1 MQYMKIIF
9 SSSDDGDDLFTAQS
23 MHDMCRF
30 EDHVIQSY
38 LPDLK
43 NSWYYR
49 NKYKGNRT
57 EDWIACRS
65 GSLAWYIQLLLGK
78 QSCYDITADDMEK
91 IRSLL
96 EMCHPLY
103 TQGALTGARNTKQ
116 PISSI
121 PNQYGFSE
129 KDCYKNDVVHY
140 IFEYAL
146 DDRFIQEN
154 EDGKMESKKLKLSLM
169 ITHYVQGMDLI
180 NYFENV
186 FTKHLQKGSVKVVG
200 FFRTIGRKLV
210 VFSNY
215 LQGDLWLFGMAITS
229 VLLIMAAYLQSVILV
244 LATIVNIGFSYI
256 IAYFVYRVVL
266 GIEYFPF
273 INLLSGIV
281 IIAVAADDVFIFYDM
296 WIHFQKEQMSDDTA
310 LVMSSGQRKLKSKL
324 SMYKVVQHTFKHATA
339 SILVTSLTTAAAFL
353 SNCTSKITALKCFG
367 IFAGS
372 VILANFLLMVVWTPA
387 VVVSIEKL
395 IQSSFYNKLCK
406 AMPCKLCGVKDK
418 IYNCCVKCE
427 QNVFGRMIPYLV
439 STFWPVI
446 LIIFTGLAI
455 IGATLIFY
463 WPRLELPVSSYV
475 KLFSW
480 GKGTLFEDYESHLKY
495 HFPFAVRTE
504 EQENLKIR
512 AHFVWGVFPKD
523 NGGVFDAN
531 ATVHASLI
539 PDDSFNMTSLKAQ
552 QWIINFCH
560 TALNQ
565 SFIDNAK
572 PVKCM
577 FDYYLDVLEM
587 ACSEGSSYQAAILP
601 CCQIK
606 SFPTEPWRLELCL
619 PVLDGLA
626 QIVAN
631 KDQKMSTA
639 ISGQPLFS
647 KETNKPTGFWMYIYT
662 TLRAS
667 ASHSQ
672 MNGVYKTINSFSENM
687 LSTTPKGLENGFWGA
702 YPDLLLYDLQNAIEN
717 GVFYSISVSLVITMA
732 MMFLTS
738 LNVLITLYAIITIVL
753 VIITTV
759 SSLVLCGWV
768 LNVLESF
775 TLSLAVGLS
784 IDFTIHYGVAYKL
797 SGKPNSRL
805 RAKDSLSQVGTA
817 VAMAALTTFA
827 AGLAVMP
834 SRIVAFQ
841 ELGTFL
847 MVVMTFSWLYS
858 TFFFQSLLSV
868 LGPRA
873 RFCQISFSVAT
884 DVFTCIKG
892 WFRSRSKRTQ
902 RYRPEADRIAIDV
915 SEVNNPYNYIS
926 PLDDE
931 LLEDNLNYFTY
942 EDDDV
947 PLIY

>member
-1 MQYMKIIF
+1 MYLELPKHHFVTRI
-9 SSSDDGDDLFTAQS
+9 LF
-23 MHDMCRF
+23 
-30 EDHVIQSY
+30 I
-38 LPDLK
+38 
-43 NSWYYR
+43 
-49 NKYKGNRT
+49 
-57 EDWIACRS
+57 
-65 GSLAWYIQLLLGK
+65 
-78 QSCYDITADDMEK
+78 
-91 IRSLL
+91 
-96 EMCHPLY
+96 PLY
-103 TQGALTGARNTKQ
+103 
-116 PISSI
+116 
-121 PNQYGFSE
+121 
-129 KDCYKNDVVHY
+129 
-140 IFEYAL
+140 
-146 DDRFIQEN
+146 
-154 EDGKMESKKLKLSLM
+154 
-169 ITHYVQGMDLI
+169 
-180 NYFENV
+180 
-186 FTKHLQKGSVKVVG
+186 
-200 FFRTIGRKLV
+200 
-210 VFSNY
+210 
-215 LQGDLWLFGMAITS
+215 
-229 VLLIMAAYLQSVILV
+229 VI
-244 LATIVNIGFSYI
+244 
-256 IAYFVYRVVL
+256 
-266 GIEYFPF
+266 
-273 INLLSGIV
+273 SGIV

-296 WIHFQKEQMSDDTA
+296 WVHFKKEQRPEHISQDISDNTA
-310 LVMSSGQRKLKSKL
+310 LEMISTQHNKLRSKQ
-324 SMYKVVQHTFKHATA
+324 SMYKVVQQTFTHATS

-395 IQSSFYNKLCK
+395 TQSSFYNKLCK
-406 AMPCKLCGVKDK
+406 SMPCKLCGLKEK
-418 IYNCCVKCE
+418 IYNFCIKCE
-427 QNVFGRMIPYLV
+427 RKIFGRLIPYIV
-439 STFWPVI
+439 STFWPVV

-455 IGATLIFY
+455 IGGTLIFY

-480 GKGTLFEDYESHLKY
+480 GKGMLFENYESHLKY

-523 NGGVFDAN
+523 NGGVFDSN

-539 PDDSFNMTSLKAQ
+539 PDYTFNMTSIKAQ
-552 QWIINFCH
+552 QWILNFCH

-565 SFIDNAK
+565 TFIDHAK

-577 FDYYLDVLEM
+577 FDFYLEVLEM
-587 ACSEGSSYQAAILP
+587 ACTQGSAYQAAVLP

-619 PVLDGLA
+619 PVLDGLS

-631 KDQKMSTA
+631 KVHKMSTA

-647 KETNKPTGFWMYIYT
+647 KSTNKPTGFWMYIYT

-672 MNGVYKTINSFSENM
+672 MNGVYKTFNTFSENM
-687 LSTTPKGLENGFWGA
+687 LSTAPQGLDNGFWGA
-702 YPDLLLYDLQNAIEN
+702 YPDLLLYDLQNAIET
-717 GVFYSISVSLVITMA
+717 GVYYSISVSLVITMA

-759 SSLVLCGWV
+759 GSLVLCGWT

-784 IDFTIHYGVAYKL
+784 IDFTIHYGIAYKL
-797 SGKPNSRL
+797 SGKKDGANDSPQRSKGSHL
-805 RAKDSLSQVGTA
+805 RSKDSLSQVGTA
-817 VAMAALTTFA
+817 VAMAALTTFT

-834 SRIVAFQ
+834 SRIVAFT

-847 MVVMTFSWLYS
+847 MLVMAFSWLYS

-873 RFCQISFSVAT
+873 NFCQISISAIT
-884 DVFTCIKG
+884 DIFKCLTSCV
-892 WFRSRSKRTQ
+892 RSKLKVRGQGQ
-902 RYRPEADRIAIDV
+902 RYRPVHTHMVTDRNGMNV